1 MLWDDPVRLL
11 FLALSKFICNF
22 FHFQFVILSV
32 TLCKFSGRFIARICK
47 SNFGGSE

>member
-1 MLWDDPVRLL
+1 MVWDDPVRLL

-32 TLCKFSGRFIARICK
+32 TLCKFSGRFIGRICK
-47 SNFGGSE
+47 SNVGGSE